1 MDFRDSQRKDDDI
14 LPMRQNIPSSLHPG
28 SHSAKRVRAK
38 PPSRN
43 TLKMDEVDDISEWL
57 GPWWERRSEL
67 APIFIDTLTNF
78 RPIQIRNFLKAD
90 KALALHRYVKSIARQ
105 MKYPQ
110 GYFSLAIQF

>member
-14 LPMRQNIPSSLHPG
+14 LPLRQNIPPSPHPG

-43 TLKMDEVDDISEWL
+43 TLKRDELDDISEWL

-110 GYFSLAIQF
+110 GYFSFTIQF